1 MHKIAAALLLLTT
14 ALTAAPAQAY
24 VGPGSSLG
32 AIGVFLGLVA
42 TVLLTLI
49 SFVWYPIKRMVRRAR
64 HKDATTDDNAE

>member
-1 MHKIAAALLLLTT
+1 MYKIAALLV
-14 ALTAAPAQAY
+14 LTAALSAAPAHAY

-32 AIGVFLGLVA
+32 AIGVFLGLIA

-64 HKDATTDDNAE
+64 RKDATTDSNAE